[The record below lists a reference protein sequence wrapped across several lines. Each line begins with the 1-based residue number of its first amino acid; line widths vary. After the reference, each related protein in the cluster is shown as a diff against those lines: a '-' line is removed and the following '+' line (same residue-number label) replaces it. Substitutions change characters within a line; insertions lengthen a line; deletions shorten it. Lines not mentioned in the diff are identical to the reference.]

1 MDEAQQSYS
10 TEDDA
15 RYNDS
20 TEELDKMV
28 SIIEKAEEIKA
39 DSNLYKLV
47 MNRMQQRGR
56 KMTSIADLRGVMADQ
71 DADEKAAQGDYSDGN

>member
-1 MDEAQQSYS
+1 MEEVEQSYS

-47 MNRMQQRGR
+47 MNRMQQRGK

-71 DADEKAAQGDYSDGN
+71 DADEQAAQGDYSDGK